1 MKLNKIFNALAII
14 AIIAT
19 TTTAF
24 AQQNEIRI
32 DCDAYFIFGSAL
44 DLSAYPQWRVGGG
57 TGQWG
62 QYSVGS
68 RVVNN
73 GKFYECINPSNF
85 NADFIGA
92 PGIGTHWQMFWQEL
106 ECMIFA
112 PTFIYDGNEKTLSV
126 LDGRFFGRNVLLTEG
141 IDYTTYNYRNNI
153 NAGLAN
159 VRITGTEIHPFL
171 DATINFTI
179 SRRTINVNWGGDL
192 ISTFDGTPKTV
203 TAWTDDNLFPITAVS
218 NGTQTNAGT
227 HTASV
232 ALQTPNASINLQNAT
247 RQFTINRAQGHGSV
261 TLAGWRAASQPNDPI
276 PFSETNGIVGVTFTY
291 RSIDASYP
299 ETPARPAN
307 PGHYIVKAIFP
318 QVQNYNGFTAESN
331 FTISNRDAEPLEVVW
346 TEQTEFVFNK
356 MVQSPI
362 PTARNKDGEDIS
374 LMVLNGQSAAGEYSG
389 SRAAMAII
397 RDEWVRQFYY
407 LTNNTID
414 YTIHRRP
421 LNVVMRDRN
430 GNRRDTITTE
440 ENIITS
446 GDLFDYIESILGFD
460 NFATD
465 TIRNETDNESV
476 LRGKPRIGLQSNNSQ
491 RSLRNNDIIL
501 DRNIVLPIGERF
513 LIAVKTDSITADN
526 YTILERNI
534 AITITGRFIT
544 LATDPRENPTS
555 IVNVRRADKRY
566 GIKFAVNPVS
576 EKAEISVILQN
587 NERAVETKIV
597 VYDMTGN
604 VVFSTTAR
612 DNVAW
617 DLRNSAGR
625 FVANGTYLVVA
636 EVKDRSGRTHAYSA
650 RLGVKR

>member
-1 MKLNKIFNALAII
+1 MKLNKIFKALAII

-24 AQQNEIRI
+24 AQQNEFFRI
-32 DCDAYFIFGSAL
+32 DCGSV
-44 DLSAYPQWRVGGG
+44 DLSIPFWSVGGG

-68 RVVNN
+68 MVINN
-73 GKFYECINPSNF
+73 GRLYRCINDSPH
-85 NADFIGA
+85 NATEIGL
-92 PGIGTHWQMFWQEL
+92 PGWGTYWRMFWED
-106 ECMIFA
+106 CGDASNSCVIFL
-112 PTFIYDGNEKTLSV
+112 PTFIYDGNEKTLPVV
-126 LDGRFFGRNVLLTEG
+126 LNAFFWGRGNVLLTEG
-141 IDYTTYNYRNNI
+141 IDYTTSNYRNNI
-153 NAGLAN
+153 NAGTAS
-159 VRITGTEIHPFL
+159 VRITGTEKYPSL
-171 DATINFTI
+171 DITINFTI
-179 SRRTINVNWGGDL
+179 NRRTINVNWGGDL

-203 TAWTDDNLFPITAVS
+203 AAWTDDNLFPITAVS

-513 LIAVKTDSITADN
+513 LVAVKTDSITADN